1 MRWKRITIAF
11 AIYTSPPPA
20 AEPLLKEKPLK
31 GSAEMKK
38 IVLTILNALLI
49 IPFLVLFRKGGNVA
63 IFMLPVWLIMTMIN
77 TKFAQNIR
85 QLILYNVFLTIFATI
100 GTYICGK
107 LYFKY
112 VYWDSMGEAVVQL
125 EMIVEVIYIAIL
137 TGIESRIKYIES
149 KERE

>member
-1 MRWKRITIAF
+1 
-11 AIYTSPPPA
+11 
-20 AEPLLKEKPLK
+20 
-31 GSAEMKK
+31 MKK

-63 IFMLPVWLIMTMIN
+63 IFMLPIWLVMTIIN

-85 QLILYNVFLTIFATI
+85 QLILYNACLAIFATI
-100 GTYICGK
+100 GIFICGQ

-137 TGIESRIKYIES
+137 TGIESRIKYIEN
-149 KERE
+149 KDGE